1 MKSIGRDNARD
12 AGTAGPDPKTI
23 LGLTLLGILI
33 VIIAV
38 INFGLWVSVSI
49 TGKPGSATKNPIRN
63 TFEVFTG
70 NLQWTLTATLAV
82 IGLGLVITLLFIYG
96 LRIFYPKKTTAR
108 IDHASKHLAAKRDV
122 DSMSKDAATAKA
134 KKWMPEKEAIAHP
147 GLRLGKL
154 PGTKTGLYSTWED
167 LYLVI
172 FGPRMGKTTSQ
183 VIPAIVDAP
192 GVVLTTSNKRDI
204 IDDTIK
210 ITAAR
215 GEVFVFDPQGIAHG
229 FEQEPW
235 YFDPLDMVRQDPEKM
250 DANAMA
256 LADIFKTAEMGAASE
271 GDDAFFSMGGRD
283 IFAHLLLAAAISDRP
298 ISDVF
303 LWVSDDN
310 DRTPIEI
317 LSENGEWP
325 LVTDALE
332 ARYNTVDVTRSG
344 LFAQAQ
350 QMAASLGRQAASKW
364 VNPRPNARRF
374 NPDEFVRSKANT
386 LYVLSK
392 EGADNAAA
400 LTTALTAAVMNAAE
414 RYGEENGG
422 RLPIPLVAPLDEAA
436 NVVRWPELPKLYSH
450 YGSRSIILMTILQ
463 SYAQGVGVWGEEGM
477 EALWSAAAILLY
489 GGGVRDEK
497 MLSKMEALIGEYEEW
512 VNSVSVS
519 PGQRSV
525 SSSKQEKKILSVSE
539 LAALDNNRAVVFAA
553 KRRPLI
559 AEMEPFWTRDYWSA
573 EIRDS
578 LPKEN

>member
-1 MKSIGRDNARD
+1 MKRMGRDNARN
-12 AGTAGPDPKTI
+12 AGNIGADPRTI
-23 LGLTLLGILI
+23 MGIALLSMFIVVIGL
-33 VIIAV
+33 
-38 INFGLWVSVSI
+38 INFGLWVSVSM
-49 TGKPGSATKNPIRN
+49 TGKPSAATKNPIRN
-63 TFEVFTG
+63 TID
-70 NLQWTLTATLAV
+70 TLTGKIEWTAAATWSV
-82 IGLGLVITLLFIYG
+82 IGLISIIVLLVIVGI
-96 LRIFYPKKTTAR
+96 RIFKPGKKTAR
-108 IDHASKHLAAKRDV
+108 IDHASKHLAAKRDIE
-122 DSMSKDAATAKA
+122 SLSKKAATAKA
-134 KKWMPEKEAIAHP
+134 RKWMPEKDALAHP

-172 FGPRMGKTTSQ
+172 FGPRMGKTTLQ

-235 YFDPLDMVRQDPEKM
+235 FFDPLDMVRQDPEKM
-250 DANAMA
+250 DASAMA
-256 LADIFKTAEMGAASE
+256 LADIFKTAEMGASS
-271 GDDAFFSMGGRD
+271 GSDDAFFSTGGRD
-283 IFAHLLLAAAISDRP
+283 IFAHLLLAAAISNRP

-317 LSENGEWP
+317 LAENGEWP

-364 VNPRPNARRF
+364 VNPRSDARRF
-374 NPDEFVRSKANT
+374 NPDEFVRSKNST

-400 LTTALTAAVMNAAE
+400 LTTALTAAVMKAAE

-463 SYAQGVGVWGEEGM
+463 SYAQGVSVWGEEGM
-477 EALWSAAAILLY
+477 EALWSATAILLY

-497 MLSKMEALIGEYEEW
+497 MLGKMEALIGDYEEW
-512 VNSVSVS
+512 VKSVSIS
-519 PGQRSV
+519 QGQRSV
-525 SSSKQEKKILSVSE
+525 SSQKQEKKILTVSE
-539 LAALDNNRAVVFAA
+539 LAALGSNRAVVFAA

-559 AEMEPFWTRDYWSA
+559 AEMEPFWTRDYWP
-573 EIRDS
+573 EKIRDA